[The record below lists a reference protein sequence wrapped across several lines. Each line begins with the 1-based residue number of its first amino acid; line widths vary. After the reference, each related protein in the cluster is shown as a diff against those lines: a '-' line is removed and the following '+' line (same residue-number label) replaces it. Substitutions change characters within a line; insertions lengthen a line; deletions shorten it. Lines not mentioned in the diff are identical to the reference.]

1 MISGP
6 ELLTLIALFVTV
18 FGWAIYSVVR
28 AVIDTRNK
36 KKKKS

>member
-18 FGWAIYSVVR
+18 FGWAIYSVVG
-28 AVIDTRNK
+28 AVIQTQK
-36 KKKKS
+36 KRKKRR